1 MTYIQ
6 ENDRLSDINSA
17 VNTSAYVLSD
27 FKEPVDGD
35 EMIMLNL
42 NIQIGI
48 PCIDILFTIF
58 KAVGLLFRFF
68 FLTTFS

>member
-27 FKEPVDGD
+27 FKEPVDDD
-35 EMIMLNL
+35 EMIMLN
-42 NIQIGI
+42 
-48 PCIDILFTIF
+48 
-58 KAVGLLFRFF
+58 
-68 FLTTFS
+68 